1 MYLARRVIDNQLH
14 YILCESYDNGTCL
27 TNRDLINL
35 GPRPDQYIRYTGGSS
50 FHLRDSLL
58 RRLDEL
64 GVQAGYSEI
73 ERFFLPFLDPYVR
86 DKIAPFQD
94 RQQYRNWKPM
104 SGHDR
109 GRVLEQTHVF
119 DRRRIHYLR
128 FGQVDQRRLDRS
140 VTLYKLLLDKSRD
153 EIEQTIIAQ
162 EQDLSPGEYCRY
174 VYTIFDLQRFFRESY
189 ARTMPQA
196 LDQERLDELFVR
208 ELCGLDR
215 DEAFWRGYRRGPG
228 LVPYLIRYLVMY
240 FDYDFPGRRTW
251 DEFARLF
258 GGDGYRARPGTPG
271 RRMSVN
277 QASTVFGV
285 SRGELAAMDKKAL
298 TRLYRKKAKEIH
310 PDQGGDHEQF
320 IRLTEAYNEL
330 LRGRR

>member
-14 YILCESYDNGTCL
+14 YILCESYDNGICL

-58 RRLDEL
+58 RRLEEL
-64 GVQAGYSEI
+64 GVKAGYNEI

-208 ELCGLDR
+208 ELCELDR
-215 DEAFWRGYRRGPG
+215 DQEFWRGYRRGDG

-258 GGDGYRARPGTPG
+258 GGDGYRTRPGVPG

-277 QASTVFGV
+277 QASTVFGI

-310 PDQGGDHEQF
+310 PDRGGDHERF
-320 IRLTEAYNEL
+320 IKLTEAYNEL